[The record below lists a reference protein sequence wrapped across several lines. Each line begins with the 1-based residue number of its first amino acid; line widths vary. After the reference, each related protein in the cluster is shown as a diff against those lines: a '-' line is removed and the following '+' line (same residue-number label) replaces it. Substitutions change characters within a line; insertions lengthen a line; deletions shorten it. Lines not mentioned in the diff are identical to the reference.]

1 MIYLQI
7 EIRRDSLLDFFR
19 HETGLAELMFRSDD
33 MEESTRRATAIL
45 RRAGWKTDTV
55 VTAEEGYSFDD
66 FHADYRLQCLF
77 YEAREKGVA
86 CAITT
91 PATEPDEVE
100 TTWQSAAALRP

>member
-19 HETGLAELMFRSDD
+19 AETGLAELMFRSDN
-33 MEESTRRATAIL
+33 MEDCTKRAIAIL
-45 RRAGWKTDTV
+45 RRAGWKAETV
-55 VTAEEGYSFDD
+55 VNAEEGYSFDD

-91 PATEPDEVE
+91 PAGEPDEVE
-100 TTWQSAAALRP
+100 TTWQSAAVLKS